1 MTGAQGIIIVYAV
14 DDRETFDNVR
24 TWISEI
30 EKYSFNNV
38 CKMLVGNKSDNESR
52 RQVSRE
58 EGEELAAH
66 FNMPFLE
73 TSAKNTT
80 NVEEAFVTMTKE
92 ILAKASK
99 APGSVK
105 QTTPGGQQFSAGKS
119 LPQPPE

>member
-1 MTGAQGIIIVYAV
+1 VYAV

-24 TWISEI
+24 TWIQEI
-30 EKYSFNNV
+30 EKYSYNNV
-38 CKMLVGNKSDNESR
+38 CKMLVGNKSDMESR

-73 TSAKNTT
+73 TSAKATT

-92 ILAKASK
+92 IMTKTSK
-99 APGSVK
+99 APGNVK
-105 QTTPGGQQFSAGKS
+105 HLTAGGQ
-119 LPQPPE
+119 